1 MNSKA
6 TKTYLGPC
14 SLLFESAKTGAWR
27 IVRPVPDTELCI
39 LCGICEKY
47 CPVDAITVHGRKE
60 PKPGLEFA
68 LDFCKGCGICA
79 NVCPK
84 NAMKMISEREAQNG

>member
-1 MNSKA
+1 MSCEDV
-6 TKTYLGPC
+6 KTYLGPC
-14 SLLFESAKTGAWR
+14 SLHFASVKTGAWR
-27 IVRPVPDTELCI
+27 VVRPHTDSSLCV

-47 CPVDAITVHGRKE
+47 CPVDAITVRGRKDE
-60 PKPGLEFA
+60 APGLSLA

-84 NAMKMISEREAQNG
+84 DAVKMISEREAQNG